1 MRQSSRWAMLIAAGI
16 LLADI
21 AAFAQTNTG
30 TQPKSEMSPTTRSEA
45 QDKSSTA
52 RYIHDAAMTD
62 MFEVQAGK
70 LAITKGRNNGVKDFA
85 RTMVKDHTDSTKKLK
100 DAIAEA
106 KVKAKPPTKLDTEH
120 QKMLDQ
126 LKNANTSRF
135 DRLYMDMQVKG
146 HNQAL
151 ALHKG
156 YSTNGNVAPL
166 KTAAGE
172 ISEVVQHHIEM
183 ANKVA
188 SQIATPSASN
198 SNRTTGLPRKGS

>member
-1 MRQSSRWAMLIAAGI
+1 
-16 LLADI
+16 
-21 AAFAQTNTG
+21 
-30 TQPKSEMSPTTRSEA
+30 
-45 QDKSSTA
+45 
-52 RYIHDAAMTD
+52 

-70 LAITKGRNNGVKDFA
+70 LAITKGRNNDVKDFA
-85 RTMVKDHTDSTKKLK
+85 RAMVKDHSDSTKKLK

-106 KVKAKPPTKLDTEH
+106 KLKTKPPTKLDAAH

-126 LKNANTSRF
+126 LKTASASRF
-135 DRLYMDMQVKG
+135 DRMYMDMQVKG

-156 YSTNGNVAPL
+156 YAAKGDVTQL

-172 ISEVVQHHIEM
+172 ISDVVQHHIEM

-188 SQIATPSASN
+188 SEVAPPTASN

>member
-1 MRQSSRWAMLIAAGI
+1 MAQSSRWAMLIAAGI
-16 LLADI
+16 LLADV
-21 AAFAQTNTG
+21 AAFAQTSAG
-30 TQPKSEMSPTTRSEA
+30 TQPKSEMSPTTRSQI
-45 QDKSSTA
+45 QDKSSTS
-52 RYIHDAAMTD
+52 RYIHDAAITD

-70 LAITKGRNNGVKDFA
+70 LAITKGRNNSVKDFA

-106 KVKAKPPTKLDTEH
+106 KITTKPPAKLDAEH

-126 LKNANTSRF
+126 LKAADATRF

-151 ALHKG
+151 ALHKTYAADG
-156 YSTNGNVAPL
+156 KIEPL

-172 ISEVVQHHIEM
+172 IAGVVQHHLEM

-188 SQIATPSASN
+188 SEVAAPSASN

>member
-1 MRQSSRWAMLIAAGI
+1 MLIAAGI
-16 LLADI
+16 LFADI
-21 AAFAQTNTG
+21 AAFAQTNVG
-30 TQPKSEMSPTTRSEA
+30 TQPKPEVSPATRSEA
-45 QDKSSTA
+45 QTKSSTT

-70 LAITKGRNNGVKDFA
+70 LAITKGRNNDVKDFA
-85 RTMVKDHTDSTKKLK
+85 RAMVKDHSDSTKKLK

-106 KVKAKPPTKLDTEH
+106 KLKTKPPTKLDAAH

-126 LKNANTSRF
+126 LKTASASRF
-135 DRLYMDMQVKG
+135 DRMYMDMQVKG

-156 YSTNGNVAPL
+156 YAAKGDVTQL

-172 ISEVVQHHIEM
+172 ISDVVQHHIEM

-188 SQIATPSASN
+188 SEVAPPTASN